1 MRAAIAVLA
10 LSACAGLSPL
20 RGRAIV
26 GRDAYVIFV
35 ADGPGGYAG
44 LFAVRADGG
53 SVVQITF
60 ASVIE
65 SAPALSPDGGTVAFL
80 RGRTPRDSL
89 PATLWI
95 LNLLSGAERELPLPG
110 GAPPD
115 RVGWSADGKLL
126 YVRAGSGRYVLH
138 APPAAAAARPVADAE
153 HAVADSSFVVLL
165 GDPPFGRVVPCD
177 DALCVQTDSG
187 APSRFAEHAHDAVRW
202 GADSVGFFSGEDLIV
217 RPLGPGR
224 PRRVE
229 WSGVPG
235 RPREMTVFLGRSER

>member
-1 MRAAIAVLA
+1 MRVAIAVLA
-10 LSACAGLSPL
+10 LAACAGLSPL

-26 GRDAYVIFV
+26 GRDAYAIFV
-35 ADGPGGYAG
+35 ADGPGGQAD

-53 SVVQITF
+53 SVFQVTF
-60 ASVIE
+60 TSVVE

-80 RGRTPRDSL
+80 RGRTTRDSL

-95 LNLLSGAERELPLPG
+95 LNLLSGAERELRLPA
-110 GAPPD
+110 GALPD

-138 APPAAAAARPVADAE
+138 APPGAAEARPLADAE
-153 HAVADSSFVVLL
+153 RAMADSSLSVLL

-177 DALCVQTDSG
+177 DALCVQADSA
-187 APSRFAEHAHDAVRW
+187 APTRFAEHAHDAVRW
-202 GADSVGFFSGEDLIV
+202 GPDSVGFFSGQDLIV

-224 PRRVE
+224 PRRVD
-229 WSGVPG
+229 WSAVPG